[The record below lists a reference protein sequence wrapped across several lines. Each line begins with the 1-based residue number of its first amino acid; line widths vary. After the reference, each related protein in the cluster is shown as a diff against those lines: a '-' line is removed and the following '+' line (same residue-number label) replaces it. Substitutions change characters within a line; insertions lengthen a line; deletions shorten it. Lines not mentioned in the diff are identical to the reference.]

1 MLGSLNLRR
10 QQRLLSTET
19 RISWRDMS
27 VRPTKLGLSLLGI
40 AGAMWITALNY
51 SVNLAYG
58 LAFWLLAI
66 WLLAVLLTMRQLLGA
81 KVDIR
86 LPEETFAGETAVF
99 AVSLQGQDNRE
110 RVVMARW
117 LAPDFDEASSSAALS
132 EDDVQ
137 FIRVDAQGSAA
148 VNLPL
153 LAQRR
158 GYRLLPDVQLL
169 STAPFGLFE
178 VQTRLHDDSEWLVYP
193 AAQAHPTPNVEV
205 PLVADEA
212 ASRYRAGG
220 DDVAYLQDYQP
231 GQSLQQ
237 VAWKAYAKTGVMVSK
252 HLEEPVQARPQVIS
266 YRDYPAHTPPEALAS
281 MLCWRVLQA
290 EAVRAVYTLELPRV
304 RLGPQNRQRERCLTA
319 LSLL

>member
-1 MLGSLNLRR
+1 MLGWLRLPR
-10 QQRLLSTET
+10 QQHCLSTEA
-19 RISWRDMS
+19 RITWRDLS

-40 AGAMWITALNY
+40 AGAMWLTALNY

-81 KVDIR
+81 KVNIR
-86 LPEETFAGETAVF
+86 LPDETFAGETAVF

-117 LAPDFDEASSSAALS
+117 LAPDVDEASASALS

-148 VNLPL
+148 VHLPL
-153 LAQRR
+153 LAQWR

-193 AAQAHPTPNVEV
+193 AAQAHPTPNTEV

-212 ASRYRAGG
+212 ASRYRSGG

-266 YRDYPAHTPPEALAS
+266 YRDYPAHTPTEALAS

-290 EAVRAVYTLELPRV
+290 EAARAVYTLELPRV